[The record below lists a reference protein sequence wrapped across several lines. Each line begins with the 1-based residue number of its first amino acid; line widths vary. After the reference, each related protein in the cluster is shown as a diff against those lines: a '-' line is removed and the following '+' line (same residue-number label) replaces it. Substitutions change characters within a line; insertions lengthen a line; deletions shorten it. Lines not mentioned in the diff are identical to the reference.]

1 MQGWAI
7 VLGDAVFIPA
17 GAPHQVCPN
26 LWVGLRSSH
35 SFLISEFV
43 ANLAVDIKVWV
54 RPIAL
59 KLQLIFGIFIFF
71 HVILNAHL
79 PTPESAVRGRC
90 GSRDRAPQR
99 DLQALRRGLGNA
111 AFCAVIFLFCNWQCE
126 ASPKV
131 ISGLCSW
138 KCKAAPSSLRMEKPR
153 NPLGGD
159 HTNVAAPGSG
169 EQGGPGRRSERQQ
182 LHFCPEAGVSFYRE
196 DGGWSEK

>member
-7 VLGDAVFIPA
+7 VQFLGDAVFIPA

-79 PTPESAVRGRC
+79 KKKVSLSSVPFSIPSFWL
-90 GSRDRAPQR
+90 PQ
-99 DLQALRRGLGNA
+99 
-111 AFCAVIFLFCNWQCE
+111 
-126 ASPKV
+126 KV
-131 ISGLCSW
+131 AYC
-138 KCKAAPSSLRMEKPR
+138 
-153 NPLGGD
+153 
-159 HTNVAAPGSG
+159 
-169 EQGGPGRRSERQQ
+169 
-182 LHFCPEAGVSFYRE
+182 
-196 DGGWSEK
+196 